1 VEYIIGMDGGGT
13 KTHGIISD
21 LDGNPFAEVIGG
33 SANFQMLGVDVV
45 ARSILKLILELVQK
59 VGCDFHDV
67 KIIVIG
73 LAGAGKEE
81 DKSKIYNG
89 IVKIANE
96 YNLKL
101 PKLIIETDARI
112 ALEGALMGGAGIVLI
127 SGTGSVMF
135 AKDVNGEIH
144 RVGGWGRF
152 IGDEGSGFTIGR
164 EALRAVAKFID
175 GRGEKTILKDLIFEK
190 FKITD
195 LREVVSKIYSGEF
208 DLASVAPIVM
218 EAGEIGDEIAT
229 KILDDA
235 CYELLTHIKAMLGK
249 SNFGERV
256 KLVLMGGVLRNE
268 NYLSRKL
275 KKEITKNFP
284 QIDLIEPMASPAYG
298 AIVYAKNLIKNKFA
312 LEK

>member
-218 EAGEIGDEIAT
+218 EAGEMGDEIAI

-268 NYLSRKL
+268 NYLSKKL

>member
-1 VEYIIGMDGGGT
+1 MEYIIGMDGGGT

-21 LDGNPFAEVIGG
+21 LDGNPVAEVMGG

-45 ARSILKLILELVQK
+45 ARSIFKLILELVEK
-59 VGCDFHDV
+59 IGRSFSDV

-81 DKSKIYNG
+81 DKNRVYNG
-89 IVKIANE
+89 IIKVADE
-96 YNLKL
+96 YGLKL

-112 ALEGALMGGAGIVLI
+112 ALEGAFMGDAGIVLI

-135 AKDVNGEIH
+135 AKDINGEIH

-152 IGDEGSGFTIGR
+152 IGDEGSGFSIGC

-190 FKITD
+190 FKISD

-208 DLASVAPIVM
+208 DLASIAPIVM
-218 EAGEIGDEIAT
+218 EAGERGDEIAV
-229 KILDDA
+229 KILDKA
-235 CYELLTHIKAMLGK
+235 CSELLSHIKAMLGK
-249 SNFGERV
+249 ANFGEQV
-256 KLVLMGGVLRNE
+256 KLVLMGGVLRSE

-275 KKEITKNFP
+275 KREISEKFP
-284 QIDLIEPMASPAYG
+284 QIDLIEPIASPAYG
-298 AIVYAKNLIKNKFA
+298 AIVYARNLIKNKICT
-312 LEK
+312 

>member
-21 LDGNPFAEVIGG
+21 LDGNPFAEVMGG

-112 ALEGALMGGAGIVLI
+112 ALEGAFMGGAGIVLI

-135 AKDVNGEIH
+135 AKDTNGEIH
-144 RVGGWGRF
+144 RIGGWGRF
-152 IGDEGSGFTIGR
+152 IGDEGSGFSLGC

-175 GRGEKTILKDLIFEK
+175 GRGGKTILKDLIFEK

-208 DLASVAPIVM
+208 DPASVAPIVT
-218 EAGEIGDEIAT
+218 EAGEMGDEIAI

-275 KKEITKNFP
+275 KKEITENFP
-284 QIDLIEPMASPAYG
+284 QVDLIEPMASPAYG
-298 AIVYAKNLIKNKFA
+298 AIIYARNLIKNKICT
-312 LEK
+312 

>member
-1 VEYIIGMDGGGT
+1 MEYIIGMDGGGT

-164 EALRAVAKFID
+164 EALRAVAKFLD

-218 EAGEIGDEIAT
+218 EAGEMGDEIAI

-268 NYLSRKL
+268 NYLSKKL

>member
-135 AKDVNGEIH
+135 AKDVSGEIH

-218 EAGEIGDEIAT
+218 EAGEMGDEIAI

-268 NYLSRKL
+268 NYLSKKL